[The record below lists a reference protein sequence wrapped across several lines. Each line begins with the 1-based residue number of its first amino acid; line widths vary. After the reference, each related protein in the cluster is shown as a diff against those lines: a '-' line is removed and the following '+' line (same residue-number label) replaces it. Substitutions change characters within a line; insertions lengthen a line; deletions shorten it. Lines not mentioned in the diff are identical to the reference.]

1 MVAWVCAWEAWV
13 AGCGWVRRPQQA
25 SISQVSAVHGV
36 RSAANLEL
44 PMAVAHLQAGG
55 RVSYVVF
62 RRVRIDRSVVDEG
75 AWREERGGGGRE
87 GVGEGEGVEAEREG
101 RGRGGHGPVGS
112 TSPLDIAVWIKNTTM
127 EIPKQT
133 QQEIKSADPDMSRAR
148 VAALEQLRYM

>member
-1 MVAWVCAWEAWV
+1 
-13 AGCGWVRRPQQA
+13 
-25 SISQVSAVHGV
+25 
-36 RSAANLEL
+36 
-44 PMAVAHLQAGG
+44 MAVAHLQAGG

-75 AWREERGGGGRE
+75 AWREERGGGGR
-87 GVGEGEGVEAEREG
+87 EGVEAEREG